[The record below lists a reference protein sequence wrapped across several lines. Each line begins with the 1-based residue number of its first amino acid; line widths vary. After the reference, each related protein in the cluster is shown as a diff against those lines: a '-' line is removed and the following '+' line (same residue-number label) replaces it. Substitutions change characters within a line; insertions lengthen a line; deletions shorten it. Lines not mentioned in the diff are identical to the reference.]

1 MTESAAAPALP
12 HHRETAVPAS
22 LRGCPSG
29 SDHVA
34 SNSGQDP
41 RLSSREHSIG
51 GLLNVPGLHQHGKA
65 AKAVSLTS
73 CNSKSSDQ
81 MCPVSLRRRLP
92 DFCLRIEPVTHF
104 A

>member
-51 GLLNVPGLHQHGKA
+51 GLLNVPDCTNT
-65 AKAVSLTS
+65 AKQQ
-73 CNSKSSDQ
+73 KR
-81 MCPVSLRRRLP
+81 CP
-92 DFCLRIEPVTHF
+92 
-104 A
+104 